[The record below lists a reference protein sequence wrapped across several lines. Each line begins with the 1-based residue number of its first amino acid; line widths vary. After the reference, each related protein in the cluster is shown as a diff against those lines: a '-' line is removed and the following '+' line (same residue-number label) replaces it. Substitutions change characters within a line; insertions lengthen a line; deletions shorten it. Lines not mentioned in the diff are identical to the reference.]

1 VVSTIAFKFNVRRYT
16 KAKDIAVVV
25 DAQTM
30 FVALTAG
37 AYTRPLFSLTLAVSH
52 TKYTFNTP

>member
-1 VVSTIAFKFNVRRYT
+1 VVSSIAFKFNVRRST

-25 DAQTM
+25 DAHTM

-37 AYTRPLFSLTLAVSH
+37 AHTRPLFSSTLAVSH